1 MRPLKPSMSLIAFT
15 ILVSLPGLGQAQ
27 FSELPAIN
35 RCRAEIDTAHSR
47 SSLYQIWLQRA
58 AQNNA
63 LACFCLSYT
72 PSDKENVPLAWLEQA
87 AKLRLPDA
95 QLLMGANYEVG
106 LNFQQDFNQAMFWYR
121 EAANQDFPYAQYE
134 LASIYFEGRAGQTR
148 NAKEALFWGRLAARH
163 QFHSVDELIEKS
175 KTQLNREDIQTIEQ
189 EVSKWVARRIRQTGK
204 S

>member
-1 MRPLKPSMSLIAFT
+1 MRPLKPSISLIVFT
-15 ILVSLPGLGQAQ
+15 ILVSLPGLGRAQ
-27 FSELPAIN
+27 FSQLPAVN

-72 PSDKENVPLAWLEQA
+72 PSDNENVPLAWLEQA

-95 QLLMGANYEVG
+95 QLLIGANYEVG
-106 LNFQQDFNQAMFWYR
+106 LNFQQNFDQAMFWYR

-134 LASIYFEGRAGQTR
+134 LASIYLEGRAGQKR
-148 NAKEALFWGRLAARH
+148 NVKEALFWGQLAARH
-163 QFHSVDELIEKS
+163 QFHSVDELIERS
-175 KTQLNREDIQTIEQ
+175 KTQLNREDIQTVEQ
-189 EVSKWVARRIRQTGK
+189 QVRKWVARRIRQIGK

>member
-1 MRPLKPSMSLIAFT
+1 MRPLKPSISLIVFT
-15 ILVSLPGLGQAQ
+15 ILVSIPGLGRTQ
-27 FSELPAIN
+27 FSDLPAVN
-35 RCRAEIDTAHSR
+35 QCRAEIDTAHSR

-58 AQNNA
+58 AHNNA

-87 AKLRLPDA
+87 ARLRLPDA

-106 LNFQQDFNQAMFWYR
+106 LNFQQDFEQAMFWYR
-121 EAANQDFPYAQYE
+121 EAASQDFPYAQYE

-148 NAKEALFWGRLAARH
+148 NVKEALFWGRLAARH

-175 KTQLNREDIQTIEQ
+175 KTQLNREDIQTVEQ
-189 EVSKWVARRIRQTGK
+189 QVSKWDARRIRQTGK

>member
-1 MRPLKPSMSLIAFT
+1 MRPLKPSISLIVVT
-15 ILVSLPGLGQAQ
+15 ILVSLPGLGRAQ
-27 FSELPAIN
+27 FSQLPAVN

-72 PSDKENVPLAWLEQA
+72 PSDNENVPLAWLEQA

-95 QLLMGANYEVG
+95 QLLIGANYEVG
-106 LNFQQDFNQAMFWYR
+106 LNFQQNFDQAMFWYR

-134 LASIYFEGRAGQTR
+134 LASIYLEGRAGQKR
-148 NAKEALFWGRLAARH
+148 NVKEALFWGQLAARH
-163 QFHSVDELIEKS
+163 QFHSVDELIERS
-175 KTQLNREDIQTIEQ
+175 KTQLNREDIQTVEQ
-189 EVSKWVARRIRQTGK
+189 QVSKWVARRIRQIGK